1 MSKKIVAAAVAA
13 LERYASFK
21 LAVAVDVAIVVALLL
36 WWLA

>member
-13 LERYASFK
+13 LERYVSFK
-21 LAVAVDVAIVVALLL
+21 LAMAADLAIVAALLL